1 MGIAAKKKL
10 PPELMNYPDNNSN
23 GIPDAFEH
31 RKPIAEL
38 LGFTDQPKR
47 LPSQIDPLISLI
59 LSIQSKPDNSP
70 TLYETSFT
78 DQPKRLPSQIDPL
91 ISLIL
96 SIQSKPDNSPT
107 LYETRLEQFTEKHK
121 HHRVRAS
128 CADCINCY
136 FE

>member
-59 LSIQSKPDNSP
+59 LSIQSKPDN
-70 TLYETSFT
+70 Y
-78 DQPKRLPSQIDPL
+78 
-91 ISLIL
+91 
-96 SIQSKPDNSPT
+96 PT